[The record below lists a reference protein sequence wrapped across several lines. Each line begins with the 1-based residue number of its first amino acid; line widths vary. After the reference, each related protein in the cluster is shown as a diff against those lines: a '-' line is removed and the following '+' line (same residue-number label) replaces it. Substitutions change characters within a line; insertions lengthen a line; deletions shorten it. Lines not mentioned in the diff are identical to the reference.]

1 MPLNRED
8 KAQVFVCNLLP
19 TTTLHLSCFHF
30 RFEENKYFKRIGK
43 IIFLPNAQENVF
55 EKFGLE
61 RKGRA
66 LKHSR
71 PNSSFLPTNFR
82 IYTHIYS
89 SDCNSNKREEILYHY
104 SLSLSLLFQS
114 RLYLTFERTFFF
126 NSCSYDDAH
135 CLITQSVDIKF
146 SAAKWFSLLKRT
158 IVIFDNCP
166 RSPSL
171 RNFNRSQF
179 ATVFQYLNFPIF
191 SLSLVE
197 EYIRI

>member
-71 PNSSFLPTNFR
+71 PNSSFLRTNFR

-104 SLSLSLLFQS
+104 SLSLSLFS
-114 RLYLTFERTFFF
+114 F
-126 NSCSYDDAH
+126 N
-135 CLITQSVDIKF
+135 
-146 SAAKWFSLLKRT
+146 
-158 IVIFDNCP
+158 
-166 RSPSL
+166 
-171 RNFNRSQF
+171 
-179 ATVFQYLNFPIF
+179 
-191 SLSLVE
+191 LV
-197 EYIRI
+197 YI